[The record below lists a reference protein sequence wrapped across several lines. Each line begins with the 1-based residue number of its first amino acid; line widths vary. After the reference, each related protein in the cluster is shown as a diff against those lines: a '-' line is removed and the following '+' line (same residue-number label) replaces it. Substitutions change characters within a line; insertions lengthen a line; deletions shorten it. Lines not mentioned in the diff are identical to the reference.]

1 MKRKNLLKMIVQ
13 LNDSLTNVIRTIQ
26 ESESAACALVYDADC
41 YINIIT
47 DGDVRRA
54 LLDFKSIDITAADI
68 LKKKDESIRKKTITI
83 SERSSAEQK
92 KKIFSEFNLRQLVI
106 MDSTGNPVDVITH
119 KEVGVSPLEVTQT
132 FNALIMAGG
141 FGTRLRPLTDNI
153 PKPML
158 PINGTP
164 LIELIATKLKNANVN
179 KIFISTHFL
188 PEVIKEHFG
197 NGRKFGLQIEYL
209 NEKTP
214 LGTGGCI
221 SLIDDKSK
229 DILIINGDI
238 LTDLNLSMFYGNHIR
253 SKADFSI
260 ATSIFNIN
268 VPYGVVEVDESKVL
282 KLIEKPSVKYLV
294 NSGIYVLSKG
304 ILNDLK
310 NLGQFNIT
318 DLISNLLLMRKE
330 VVHFPIFEKWM
341 DIGQIKDYEDA
352 QKTTNE

>member
-1 MKRKNLLKMIVQ
+1 MKRKNLHKMIVQ
-13 LNDSLTNVIRTIQ
+13 LNDSLTNVIRSIQ
-26 ESESAACALVYDADC
+26 ESESAACALVYDADS

-68 LKKKDESIRKKTITI
+68 LKKKDESSRKKTITI
-83 SERSSAEQK
+83 SEHSSAEQK

-119 KEVGVSPLEVTQT
+119 KEVGVSPFEVTQT

-141 FGTRLRPLTDNI
+141 FGKRLRPLTDNM

-188 PEVIKEHFG
+188 PEVIKDHFG

-209 NEKTP
+209 NEETP
-214 LGTGGCI
+214 LGTGGCL
-221 SLIDDKSK
+221 SLINDKSK

-238 LTDLNLSMFYGNHIR
+238 LTDLDLSMFYGNHIR

-268 VPYGVVEVDESKVL
+268 IPYGVVECDDSKVL
-282 KLIEKPSVKYLV
+282 KLIERYS
-294 NSGIYVLSKG
+294 
-304 ILNDLK
+304 
-310 NLGQFNIT
+310 
-318 DLISNLLLMRKE
+318 
-330 VVHFPIFEKWM
+330 
-341 DIGQIKDYEDA
+341 
-352 QKTTNE
+352 